1 MSEAKT
7 HDKEAS
13 SALSEK
19 NNFFS
24 VICGLVNLSSRL
36 SASAASLVDT
46 SALSSRSPID
56 LTDTTSLVCSALTR
70 RCDFSSSWPLMGK
83 MSLVGLR
90 PLLAYLWPSTTG
102 FRHPKHGFFGLVL
115 TWWIWR
121 YSIAWIFTRA
131 ILYIYFLLLLYFTR
145 CGGEARSLK
154 MKYTIILIL
163 GAGVIGSTVVNSSVL
178 LGSLGWVVGCGALA
192 RVYVASS
199 RIPSW
204 GKAEAP

>member
-13 SALSEK
+13 SALSER

-24 VICGLVNLSSRL
+24 VICGLVGLSSRL

-46 SALSSRSPID
+46 SALSSRSLID
-56 LTDTTSLVCSALTR
+56 LAERTSIVCSTLTR
-70 RCDFSSSWPLMGK
+70 WCDFSSSWPLMGK
-83 MSLVGLR
+83 ISLVGLK
-90 PLLAYLWPSTTG
+90 PLLAYLWPSTAG
-102 FRHPKHGFFGLVL
+102 LGHPKHGFFGLLL

-121 YSIAWIFTRA
+121 YSITWILTRA
-131 ILYIYFLLLLYFTR
+131 ILYISQ
-145 CGGEARSLK
+145 SLK
-154 MKYTIILIL
+154 TKYTTLIL
-163 GAGVIGSTVVNSSVL
+163 GAGVIGSTVMNSSVL

-199 RIPSW
+199 RIPSC
-204 GKAEAP
+204 GKAEAPQL

>member
-24 VICGLVNLSSRL
+24 VICGLVNLSRRL

-56 LTDTTSLVCSALTR
+56 LTDTTSLVCSTLTR
-70 RCDFSSSWPLMGK
+70 WCDFSSSWPLMGK

-121 YSIAWIFTRA
+121 YSIAWILTRA
-131 ILYIYFLLLLYFTR
+131 ILFLLLLYFTR
-145 CGGEARSLK
+145 CGGEAGSLK
-154 MKYTIILIL
+154 MKYTTILIL

-178 LGSLGWVVGCGALA
+178 LGSLGWVVGCGTLA

-199 RIPSW
+199 RISSW
-204 GKAEAP
+204 GKAEAPQL

>member
-1 MSEAKT
+1 
-7 HDKEAS
+7 DKEAS

-56 LTDTTSLVCSALTR
+56 LTDTTSLVCSTLTR
-70 RCDFSSSWPLMGK
+70 WCDFSSGWPLMGK

-121 YSIAWIFTRA
+121 YSIAWILTRA
-131 ILYIYFLLLLYFTR
+131 ILYIYS
-145 CGGEARSLK
+145 RSLK

-178 LGSLGWVVGCGALA
+178 LGSLGWAIGCGALA
-192 RVYVASS
+192 
-199 RIPSW
+199 
-204 GKAEAP
+204 